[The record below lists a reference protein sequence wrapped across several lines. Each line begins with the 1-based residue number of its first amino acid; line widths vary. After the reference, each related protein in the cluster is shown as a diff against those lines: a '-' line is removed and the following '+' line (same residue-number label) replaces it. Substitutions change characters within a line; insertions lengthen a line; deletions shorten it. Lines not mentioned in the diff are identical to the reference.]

1 MAKKEKKKF
10 TFEEKCILALTAAA
24 IGGTGAFVGA
34 YAFFLH
40 KQKIKYDETMNK
52 LVEQNDAS
60 KKCDAYLHSFLNYI
74 CGKSE
79 KVRDV
84 LLEEGILIGD
94 GWGLPINN
102 EDLTE

>member
-1 MAKKEKKKF
+1 MANKETKKL
-10 TFEEKCILALTAAA
+10 TFEEKCGIAITAAA
-24 IGGTGAFVGA
+24 IGGTGALVGA

-40 KQKIKYDETMNK
+40 KQKVKYDETMDK
-52 LVEQNDAS
+52 FVEQNDVAR
-60 KKCDAYLHSFLNYI
+60 KCDAYLNSFLNYI

-84 LLEEGILIGD
+84 LLEEGILKGD
-94 GWGLPINN
+94 GWGLPIGE